1 MSVRD
6 DQLDTL
12 KVGGKDYDFYR
23 IADLPG
29 IDHLP
34 YSLKVLV
41 ENLVRNID
49 GANITD
55 DHVKALLDWDP
66 AAQPSHE
73 IQFTPSRVVMQ
84 DFTGVPCI
92 VDLATMRDAV
102 KDLGGDPEVIN
113 PQVQSDMVIDHS
125 VQIDKYGVADAV
137 EQNMDIEYQRN
148 GERYQFLRW
157 GQQAFRNFRVVPP
170 GTGII
175 HQVNIEYLA
184 KVVMTKAREN
194 GHELAYLDSCVGTDS
209 HTTTVNGLGVLGW
222 GVGGIEA
229 EAAMLGQPISMLV
242 PRVVGFKLTGSIP
255 EGVTAT
261 DVVLT
266 ITDMLRQH
274 GVVGK
279 FVEFYGDGIASVP
292 LDRLPGTRWRYSV
305 ATDVL
310 GAVIEALQVM
320 RTRRGGDRLLAYRQ
334 GNEWVDLAS
343 GTVNAYLSELFG
355 GDFTAKDFRTW
366 HATVIFAA
374 ALAAA
379 PWRWAV
385 PIWQAKPVPPT
396 KSAMRG
402 SWAFRPTSSRAS
414 MWAMIRCRALAALN
428 KAGALQPPYSAITAL
443 KLKTATPRTTL

>member
-12 KVGGKDYDFYR
+12 KVNGEDYEYYR

-125 VQIDKYGVADAV
+125 VQIDKYGIADAV

-157 GQQAFRNFRVVPP
+157 GQQAFKNFRVVPP

-184 KVVMTKAREN
+184 KVIMTKVEEN
-194 GHELAYLDSCVGTDS
+194 SGKTLATLIPAWAPTL
-209 HTTTVNGLGVLGW
+209 T
-222 GVGGIEA
+222 
-229 EAAMLGQPISMLV
+229 PPPSM
-242 PRVVGFKLTGSIP
+242 
-255 EGVTAT
+255 A
-261 DVVLT
+261 
-266 ITDMLRQH
+266 
-274 GVVGK
+274 
-279 FVEFYGDGIASVP
+279 
-292 LDRLPGTRWRYSV
+292 
-305 ATDVL
+305 
-310 GAVIEALQVM
+310 
-320 RTRRGGDRLLAYRQ
+320 
-334 GNEWVDLAS
+334 
-343 GTVNAYLSELFG
+343 
-355 GDFTAKDFRTW
+355 
-366 HATVIFAA
+366 
-374 ALAAA
+374 
-379 PWRWAV
+379 WAC
-385 PIWQAKPVPPT
+385 
-396 KSAMRG
+396 SAG
-402 SWAFRPTSSRAS
+402 
-414 MWAMIRCRALAALN
+414 ALAALKPKRPCLASRSPCWCRVLSVSN
-428 KAGALQPPYSAITAL
+428 SLVPFPKRHRHRRGADHHRYAPPAWCGRQIRGIL
-443 KLKTATPRTTL
+443 R